1 MTAIQKNIPEV
12 PLRSPKT
19 VMRLARLGSFH
30 QCRLSFMRTLLRR
43 LKREKWEFE
52 RPKFEINNIGV
63 GVAIYTAKG
72 PMRTYSLVCFAHDL
86 PPEQRSDRVIA
97 EAWDSTFALFDGVPD
112 SRDIER
118 LSQDVP
124 KQEAG
129 RVTNREICLSR
140 ANRSGRLF
148 EYVIDCLSSGQQTGS
163 RTNRYGRICDA
174 YDGRLWLR

>member
-1 MTAIQKNIPEV
+1 
-12 PLRSPKT
+12 
-19 VMRLARLGSFH
+19 
-30 QCRLSFMRTLLRR
+30 
-43 LKREKWEFE
+43 
-52 RPKFEINNIGV
+52 
-63 GVAIYTAKG
+63 
-72 PMRTYSLVCFAHDL
+72 MRTYSLVCFAHDL

-148 EYVIDCLSSGQQTGS
+148 EYVIDCLSSGQQPDREQIDTVGYVMRTTAVYGS
-163 RTNRYGRICDA
+163 GKFGAADHEAIADRPEFAGTFQAEMLTVFLIRTFVLDLIEHMARELSLIHI
-174 YDGRLWLR
+174 